1 MPLMNPARRSLFKG
15 VLGGAVAALVAAL
28 PRFAF
33 GAWPEQAFRAKRVPD
48 TLHAL
53 LGTASVITDTKG
65 ITLSV
70 TDLAENGAVVPVT
83 VTSTLPGVDSIIL
96 LVDKNPNALV
106 AQFMLAPG
114 VKPFIKTNIK
124 MAETSRV
131 IALVRSEGKL
141 YSTNKK
147 VKVTLDGCS
156 D

>member
-1 MPLMNPARRSLFKG
+1 MSINPARRSLLKG
-15 VLGGAVAALVAAL
+15 LVSAAVALAML
-28 PRFAF
+28 PRLAF
-33 GAWPEQAFRAKRVPD
+33 GAWPERAFRAKSVPD

-53 LGTASVITDTKG
+53 LGTASVITDTTG
-65 ITLSV
+65 VTLSV

-83 VTSTLPGVDSIIL
+83 VSSTLPGVDSIVL

-141 YSTNKK
+141 YSASKR

-156 D
+156 G

>member
-1 MPLMNPARRSLFKG
+1 MSVNQARRSLLKG
-15 VLGGAVAALVAAL
+15 VLSATAAALFAAL

-33 GAWPEQAFRAKRVPD
+33 SAWPEQAFRTKNIPD
-48 TLHAL
+48 TLQAL
-53 LGTASVITDTKG
+53 FGTASVITDTKG

-83 VTSTLPGVDSIIL
+83 VSSTLPGVDNITL
-96 LVDKNPNALV
+96 LVDKNPNTLV

-147 VKVTLDGCS
+147 VRVTLSGCS
-156 D
+156 N

>member
-1 MPLMNPARRSLFKG
+1 MSVHQSRRSLLKG
-15 VLGGAVAALVAAL
+15 VLGAAIAALATAL

-33 GAWPEQAFRAKRVPD
+33 GAWPERAFRTKNVPD
-48 TLHAL
+48 TLQAL
-53 LGTASVITDTKG
+53 FGTASVITDTKG

-83 VTSTLPGVDSIIL
+83 VTSTLPGVDSITL
-96 LVDKNPNALV
+96 MVDKNPTTLV

-114 VKPFIKTNIK
+114 LKPFIKTNIK

-156 D
+156 N